1 MEGQEKT
8 QRHSLTDKCKERKNS
23 YWNKQE
29 ETVKLAQQLRK
40 IGMCCEKQI
49 RRKGRSSQSRR
60 KEGMKEARTEGKK

>member
-29 ETVKLAQQLRK
+29 ETVKLA
-40 IGMCCEKQI
+40 
-49 RRKGRSSQSRR
+49 
-60 KEGMKEARTEGKK
+60 